1 MNLYKLRQKALI
13 PLLAISLFALPTVAG
28 AAEATDAAA
37 ESSDMAIIQEV
48 LDYLEAYNIEGA
60 EKELFLE
67 NAIRG
72 MVYTLD
78 DPYSD
83 YYTEEELRD
92 FEDSINQEYIGIG
105 VTLRFYNNN
114 LYITEVLAGS
124 PASKSGLMQNDIIK
138 KVNGQRIRTTDDILL
153 ISGEEGSEATL
164 TIVRGNKTLTIPV
177 ARTHFAMPSVKGYMI
192 PSTRIGYI
200 AITSFSETAD
210 KEFDTELN
218 KLRKAGMKSIVLDL
232 RNNLGGYVD
241 AAQNIAKRFI
251 RNGTLMYTADQ
262 SGVLEAVPIT
272 DGEDINMPVV
282 VLTNELTA
290 SSSEILTGALHDNG
304 IATVVGSQ
312 TYGKARIQNLF
323 TLSNGSSLKLTIQRY
338 LTPNLVDF
346 DHIGLTPDIEVNYSS
361 IAQLITGLYKAG
373 LRNVDIQATASS
385 FSINGIPFGGEYI
398 DVIQS
403 GNKVYVS
410 SRILGSL
417 VKGSVTWDNTNQK
430 LIIKDTSGKISG
442 FSIASKSAKI
452 VDSQSY
458 IEMHEFQKKFKDVKW
473 SYQQGVLKLSK

>member
-13 PLLAISLFALPTVAG
+13 PLLAISLFILPTAAG
-28 AAEATDAAA
+28 AAEATNAS

-83 YYTEEELRD
+83 YYTEEELQD
-92 FEDSINQEYIGIG
+92 FEDSINQEFVGIG
-105 VTLRFYNNN
+105 VTLRFNNN
-114 LYITEVLAGS
+114 KLYITEVLAGS
-124 PASKSGLMQNDIIK
+124 PASISGLKQNDIIK
-138 KVNGQRIRTTDDILL
+138 KVDGQAISSMEDTML
-153 ISGEEGSEATL
+153 ISGEEGTKATL
-164 TIVRGNKTLTIPV
+164 TVLRGNKLLKISVT
-177 ARTHFAMPSVKGYMI
+177 RTHFTLPSVKSSMI
-192 PSTRIGYI
+192 PTTRIGYI
-200 AITSFSETAD
+200 SITSFSDTAD
-210 KEFDTELN
+210 KEFDIELD

-241 AAQNIAKRFI
+241 VAQNIAKRFI
-251 RNGTLMYTADQ
+251 KNGTLMYTADQ
-262 SGVLEAVPIT
+262 SGVLEKVAIT
-272 DGEDINMPVV
+272 DGENIGMPVV

-323 TLSNGSSLKLTIQRY
+323 TLSNGSSLKLTVLRY
-338 LTPNLVDF
+338 LTPNKLDF
-346 DHIGLTPDIEVNYSS
+346 NHIGLTPDIEVNDNSV
-361 IAQLITGLYKAG
+361 AQLITGLYKAG
-373 LRNVDIQATASS
+373 LRTVDIQATTSS
-385 FSINGIPFGGEYI
+385 FSVNGVAFGGEYI

-403 GNKVYVS
+403 GDKVYVP

-417 VKGSVTWDNTNQK
+417 VKGSVNWDNTNQK
-430 LIIKDTSGKISG
+430 LIITDSSGKMSG
-442 FSIASKSAKI
+442 FSIAAKSAKI

-458 IEMHEFQKKFKDVKW
+458 IEMHDFQKKFKDVKW
-473 SYQQGVLKLSK
+473 SYQQGVLKLSI